1 MIYLSFKSFTMSPK
15 SFRKCQFMVQKNF
28 KRKLKRKTNIKYK
41 IFYYILC
48 VFQNT
53 NSTVANGY
61 KPISESV
68 YKFY

>member
-1 MIYLSFKSFTMSPK
+1 MSVYGSEK
-15 SFRKCQFMVQKNF
+15 FQK
-28 KRKLKRKTNIKYK
+28 KTEKKNKYK
-41 IFYYILC
+41 MFYYILC

-53 NSTVANGY
+53 NSTVANGC